1 MGGIPPTPRYALKN
15 LREAGRELVTG
26 GSDLV
31 PLLQGIVLGAT
42 ICASLGPQS
51 AFVLRQ
57 GIHGDAAFGVAM
69 VCTFADFLLIAAAAA
84 GADAISRSL
93 PHAASIG
100 AWGGAI
106 IASAFGCFALAG
118 ALRHRPAV
126 VQAPAVGAMHVQA
139 IVVALALSLLNPQV
153 YLEMIVLVGGMAL
166 SFPPAERAL
175 FAVGVAIVSPLWFFG
190 LVIGGRRLS
199 RLFARPQALAALDL
213 ATGLAML
220 TLAAAIVVGEL
231 A

>member
-1 MGGIPPTPRYALKN
+1 MN
-15 LREAGRELVTG
+15 G

-69 VCTFADFLLIAAAAA
+69 VCTLADFLLIAAAAA

-106 IASAFGCFALAG
+106 ITSAFGCIVLAG
-118 ALRHRPAV
+118 ALRRRPAV
-126 VQAPAVGAMHVQA
+126 MQATAVGAVHVQA

-166 SFPPAERAL
+166 LFPPSERVL
-175 FAVGVAIVSPLWFFG
+175 FAVGVAVVSPLWFFG

-220 TLAAAIVVGEL
+220 TLAAAMVIGEL
-231 A
+231 GWFGHR

>member
-1 MGGIPPTPRYALKN
+1 MN
-15 LREAGRELVTG
+15 G

-31 PLLQGIVLGAT
+31 PLLQGIVLGVG
-42 ICASLGPQS
+42 ICGSLGPQS

-69 VCTFADFLLIAAAAA
+69 VCTFADFLLIATAVA

-93 PHAASIG
+93 PHAVSIG

-106 IASAFGCFALAG
+106 IASAFGCLALAG
-118 ALRHRPAV
+118 ALRPRPAV
-126 VQAPAVGAMHVQA
+126 ALASTAGTLHVQA
-139 IVVALALSLLNPQV
+139 IVMALALSLLNPQV

-166 SFPPAERAL
+166 PFPPADRGP

-199 RLFARPQALAALDL
+199 RLFARPQALVALDIT
-213 ATGLAML
+213 TGLAML
-220 TLAAAIVVGEL
+220 ALAAAIVIGEL
-231 A
+231 APFGPR

>member
-1 MGGIPPTPRYALKN
+1 MN
-15 LREAGRELVTG
+15 G

-31 PLLQGIVLGAT
+31 PLLQEIVLGAT

-84 GADAISRSL
+84 GADAITRLL

-106 IASAFGCFALAG
+106 IASAFGCVVLAG
-118 ALRHRPAV
+118 ALRRRP
-126 VQAPAVGAMHVQA
+126 APAVGPVHTQA

-166 SFPPAERAL
+166 LFPPSERVL

-199 RLFARPQALAALDL
+199 RLFARPHALAALDL

-220 TLAAAIVVGEL
+220 MLAAAIVVGEL
-231 A
+231 GSFGHR

>member
-1 MGGIPPTPRYALKN
+1 M
-15 LREAGRELVTG
+15 TG
-26 GSDLV
+26 GPDLV
-31 PLLQGIVLGAT
+31 PLLQGIVLGAG
-42 ICASLGPQS
+42 ICGSLGPQS

-57 GIHGDAAFGVAM
+57 GIRGDAAFGVAM
-69 VCTFADFLLIAAAAA
+69 VCTFTDFLLIAAAAA
-84 GADAISRSL
+84 GADAIGRSL

-100 AWGGAI
+100 AWGGAT
-106 IASAFGCFALAG
+106 IAAAFGCLALAG

-126 VQAPAVGAMHVQA
+126 AQVPAVGALHVQA
-139 IVVALALSLLNPQV
+139 ILVALALSLLNPQV

-175 FAVGVAIVSPLWFFG
+175 FAFGVAIVSPLWFFG

-199 RLFARPQALAALDL
+199 WLFARPQALAALDG

-220 TLAAAIVVGEL
+220 ALATAIVVGEL
-231 A
+231 GSFGHH